1 MARVNCAVYVRKST
15 EKGLELEFNSLHN
28 QEEACRSYILSQAF
42 NNWEY
47 FKTYTDGGISGGTME
62 RPALKQMLK
71 DIRRGLIQTV
81 VVYKVDRLSRSIMDF
96 HNMMKEFDKY
106 GCSFVSIT
114 QAFDTSTSMGKL
126 TLNMLLSFAQFER
139 EVSSERVRDKIR
151 ASKAKGLW
159 TGGVPKLGYDIKD
172 KKLVINPVEAEEVR
186 SIFEGY
192 LQCGSLAELEKFAEI
207 KGFKHKGWITNKS
220 EQRGGKPFKTSALHR
235 LLHEKLY
242 LGMIENKRTGQAF
255 KGQHEAIISKELWE
269 KVQAKLKDN
278 DNSSN
283 HTRNR
288 NNNLLTGKLFDA
300 NGTIFTNQ
308 VNSKNKATKR
318 HYYSIKGLFLSTE
331 QLDKLAKDAIIEILN
346 SNLNGLNK
354 DSTMALKLIN
364 FTDMDYFA
372 QRNFIRNFINKI
384 IYQKDRLTFFFNTD
398 PIILSAYTSDSLNEN
413 NNPLEFIVDNANN
426 QIIYEKQVV
435 INRGLSSNV
444 YNAGKVGLMSINE
457 NNRLIVRAFA
467 YAWRYKK
474 LYEKGVR
481 TEDIM
486 KQEKMTKRTIYKY
499 LNLAYLSPKIVNQLL
514 SGTLTINLQ
523 TLFDIASKNL
533 SFDEQEKMLNEYQTP
548 NPNTIFLRTASI
560 TLLGKK

>member
-28 QEEACRSYILSQAF
+28 QEDACRSYIMSQAF

-62 RPALKQMLK
+62 RPALKQMLE

-172 KKLVINPVEAEEVR
+172 KKLVINPAEAEQVR

-192 LQCGSLAELEKFAEI
+192 LQCGSLAELERFAEI
-207 KGFKHKGWITNKS
+207 KGFKHKGWITNKG
-220 EQRGGKPFKTSALHR
+220 EQRGGKPFKISALHR

-308 VNSKNKATKR
+308 VNSKKKATKR

-354 DSTMALKLIN
+354 DSAMALKLIN

-372 QRNFIRNFINKI
+372 QHNFIRNFINKI

-398 PIILSAYTSDSLNEN
+398 PIILSAYTGNSLNQN
-413 NNPLEFIVDNANN
+413 DNPLEIIADNANN

-444 YNAGKVGLMSINE
+444 YNAGKVGLMSVND

-474 LYEKGVR
+474 LYESGMP
-481 TEDIM
+481 TDDIA
-486 KQEKMTKRTIYKY
+486 KQERISKRTIYKY

-514 SGTLTINLQ
+514 SGTLTVNLQ
-523 TLFDIASKNL
+523 KLFEIASKNL
-533 SFDEQEKMLNEYQTP
+533 SFEEQEKMLQKLN
-548 NPNTIFLRTASI
+548 
-560 TLLGKK
+560 

>member
-28 QEEACRSYILSQAF
+28 QEDACRCYIMSQAF

-62 RPALKQMLK
+62 RPALKQMLE

-81 VVYKVDRLSRSIMDF
+81 EVYKVDRLSRSIMDF

-172 KKLVINPVEAEEVR
+172 KKLVINPVEAEQVR

-207 KGFKHKGWITNKS
+207 KGFKHKDWITNND
-220 EQRGGKPFKTSALHR
+220 EQKGGKPFKISALHR

-242 LGMIENKRTGQAF
+242 IGMIENKRTGQAF

-278 DNSSN
+278 NNCAN
-283 HTRNR
+283 HTRSR
-288 NNNLLTGKLFDA
+288 NNNLLTGKLFDT

-308 VNSKNKATKR
+308 ANSKNKATKR
-318 HYYSIKGLFLSTE
+318 HYYSIKGLFLPTE
-331 QLDKLAKDAIIEILN
+331 QIDKLAKDAIIEILN
-346 SNLNGLNK
+346 SNLNRLNK
-354 DSTMALKLIN
+354 DSAMALKLIN

-398 PIILSAYTSDSLNEN
+398 PIILSAYTGDSLNEN
-413 NNPLEFIVDNANN
+413 DNPLEFIADNANN

-444 YNAGKVGLMSINE
+444 YNAGKVGLMSVND
-457 NNRLIVRAFA
+457 NNHLIVRAFA

-474 LYEKGVR
+474 LYEKGLS
-481 TEDIM
+481 TDDIA
-486 KQEKMTKRTIYKY
+486 KQERISKRTIYKY

-523 TLFDIASKNL
+523 ALFDIASKNL
-533 SFDEQEKMLNEYQTP
+533 NFEEQEKEVFN
-548 NPNTIFLRTASI
+548 
-560 TLLGKK
+560 

>member
-1 MARVNCAVYVRKST
+1 MTKVNCAVYVRKST

-28 QEEACRSYILSQAF
+28 QEESCRSYILSQAF

-47 FKTYTDGGISGGTME
+47 YKTYTDGGISGGTME
-62 RPALKQMLK
+62 RPALKQMLE
-71 DIRRGLIQTV
+71 DIRKGLIQTV

-159 TGGVPKLGYDIKD
+159 TGGIPKLGYDIKD
-172 KKLVINPVEAEEVR
+172 KKLVINPVEAEQVR

-192 LQCGSLAELEKFAEI
+192 LQCGSLAELEKFAEVN
-207 KGFKHKGWITNKS
+207 GFKHKGWVTNKG
-220 EQRGGKPFKTSALHR
+220 EQRGGKPFRISALHR

-242 LGMIENKRTGQAF
+242 LGMIENKSTGQAF
-255 KGQHEAIISKELWE
+255 KGQHEAIISKDLWE
-269 KVQAKLKDN
+269 KVQNKLKDN
-278 DNSSN
+278 DNCTN
-283 HTRNR
+283 HARSR

-308 VNSKNKATKR
+308 ANNKKKATKR
-318 HYYSIKGLFLSTE
+318 HYYSIKGLFLPTE
-331 QLDKLAKDAIIEILN
+331 QIDKLAKDAIIEILN
-346 SNLNGLNK
+346 SSFNGLSKN
-354 DSTMALKLIN
+354 SVMALKLIN
-364 FTDMDYFA
+364 FNDMDYFA

-398 PIILSAYTSDSLNEN
+398 PIILSAYTGDSLNES
-413 NNPLEFIVDNANN
+413 NNPLEFIADNANN

-444 YNAGKVGLMSINE
+444 YNAGKVGLMSIND
-457 NNRLIVRAFA
+457 NNHLIVRAFA
-467 YAWRYKK
+467 YAWKFKK
-474 LYEKGVR
+474 LYEKGIR
-481 TEDIM
+481 MEDIM

-499 LNLAYLSPKIVNQLL
+499 LNLAYLSPRIVNQLL
-514 SGTLTINLQ
+514 SGTLTVNLQ
-523 TLFDIASKNL
+523 KLFEIASKNL
-533 SFDEQEKMLNEYQTP
+533 NFEEQEKE
-548 NPNTIFLRTASI
+548 IFQ
-560 TLLGKK
+560 

>member
-1 MARVNCAVYVRKST
+1 MAKINCAVYVRKST

-28 QEEACRSYILSQAF
+28 QEDACRSYIMSQAF

-62 RPALKQMLK
+62 RPALKQMLE
-71 DIRRGLIQTV
+71 DICQGLIQTV

-96 HNMMKEFDKY
+96 HNMMKEFDKH
-106 GCSFVSIT
+106 GCNFVSIT

-159 TGGVPKLGYDIKD
+159 TGGTPKLGYDLVD
-172 KKLVINPVEAEEVR
+172 KKLVINPVEAEQIC

-207 KGFKHKGWITNKS
+207 KGFKHKGWITNKG
-220 EQRGGKPFKTSALHR
+220 EQRGGKPFKISALHR

-269 KVQAKLKDN
+269 KVQAKLKEN

-283 HTRNR
+283 HTRSR

-308 VNSKNKATKR
+308 ANSKNKTTKR
-318 HYYSIKGLFLSTE
+318 HYYSIKGLFLPTE
-331 QLDKLAKDAIIEILN
+331 QIDKLAKDAIIEILN

-354 DSTMALKLIN
+354 DSAMALKLIN
-364 FTDMDYFA
+364 FNDMNYFV

-384 IYQKDRLTFFFNTD
+384 IYQKDHLTFFFNTN
-398 PIILSAYTSDSLNEN
+398 PEVLSAYTADSLNQN
-413 NNPLEFIVDNANN
+413 DTSLEFITDNTNN
-426 QIIYEKQVV
+426 QIIYEKQVI

-444 YNAGKVGLMSINE
+444 YNAGKVGLMSIND

-467 YAWRYKK
+467 YAWKFKK

-481 TEDIM
+481 MEEIM

-499 LNLAYLSPKIVNQLL
+499 LNLAYLSPRIVNQLL
-514 SGTLTINLQ
+514 SGTLTVNLQ
-523 TLFDIASKNL
+523 TLFEVASKNL
-533 SFDEQEKMLNEYQTP
+533 SFKEQEKML
-548 NPNTIFLRTASI
+548 SI
-560 TLLGKK
+560 

>member
-1 MARVNCAVYVRKST
+1 MIRINCAIYVRKST

-28 QEEACRSYILSQAF
+28 QEDACRSYIMSQAF

-62 RPALKQMLK
+62 RPALKQMLE
-71 DIRRGLIQTV
+71 DIRRGLVQTV

-172 KKLVINPVEAEEVR
+172 KKLVINPVEAEQVH

-192 LQCGSLAELEKFAEI
+192 LQCGSLTELEKFAEI
-207 KGFKHKGWITNKS
+207 KGFKHKSWITNKG
-220 EQRGGKPFKTSALHR
+220 EQRGGKPFKISALHR

-269 KVQAKLKDN
+269 KVQAMLKEN
-278 DNSSN
+278 DNCAN
-283 HTRNR
+283 HTRSR

-308 VNSKNKATKR
+308 ANSKKKATKR
-318 HYYSIKGLFLSTE
+318 HYYSIKGLFLPTE
-331 QLDKLAKDAIIEILN
+331 QIDKLAKDAIIEILN
-346 SNLNGLNK
+346 SNFNGLNK
-354 DSTMALKLIN
+354 DSAMALKLIN

-398 PIILSAYTSDSLNEN
+398 PIILSAYTSDSLNQN
-413 NNPLEFIVDNANN
+413 DNPLEFIADNANN
-426 QIIYEKQVV
+426 QIIYEKQVI

-444 YNAGKVGLMSINE
+444 YNAGKVGLMS
-457 NNRLIVRAFA
+457 V
-467 YAWRYKK
+467 
-474 LYEKGVR
+474 
-481 TEDIM
+481 T
-486 KQEKMTKRTIYKY
+486 T
-499 LNLAYLSPKIVNQLL
+499 
-514 SGTLTINLQ
+514 
-523 TLFDIASKNL
+523 
-533 SFDEQEKMLNEYQTP
+533 
-548 NPNTIFLRTASI
+548 TA
-560 TLLGKK
+560 

>member
-62 RPALKQMLK
+62 RPALKQMLE
-71 DIRRGLIQTV
+71 DIRHGLIQTV

-172 KKLVINPVEAEEVR
+172 KKLVINPVEAEQVR

-207 KGFKHKGWITNKS
+207 KGFKHKDWITNND
-220 EQRGGKPFKTSALHR
+220 EQKGGKPFKISALHR

-242 LGMIENKRTGQAF
+242 IGMIENKRTGQAF

-278 DNSSN
+278 NNCAN
-283 HTRNR
+283 HTRSR
-288 NNNLLTGKLFDA
+288 NNNLLTGKLFDT

-308 VNSKNKATKR
+308 ANSKNKATKR
-318 HYYSIKGLFLSTE
+318 HYYSIKGLFLPTE
-331 QLDKLAKDAIIEILN
+331 QIDKLAKDAIIEILN
-346 SNLNGLNK
+346 SNLNRLNK
-354 DSTMALKLIN
+354 DSAMALKLIN

-398 PIILSAYTSDSLNEN
+398 PTILSAYTGDSLNES
-413 NNPLEFIVDNANN
+413 NNPLEFITDNANN

-444 YNAGKVGLMSINE
+444 YNAGKVGLMSVND
-457 NNRLIVRAFA
+457 NNHLIVRAFA

-474 LYEKGVR
+474 LYECGIP
-481 TEDIM
+481 TDDIA
-486 KQEKMTKRTIYKY
+486 KQERISKRTIYKY

-523 TLFDIASKNL
+523 KLFETASKNL
-533 SFDEQEKMLNEYQTP
+533 SFDEQEKMLA
-548 NPNTIFLRTASI
+548 I
-560 TLLGKK
+560 

>member
-1 MARVNCAVYVRKST
+1 MTRINCAVYVRKST

-47 FKTYTDGGISGGTME
+47 FKTYADGGISGGTME
-62 RPALKQMLK
+62 RPALKQMLE
-71 DIRRGLIQTV
+71 DIRHGLIQTV

-172 KKLVINPVEAEEVR
+172 KKLVINPIEAEQVC
-186 SIFEGY
+186 SIFESY

-207 KGFKHKGWITNKS
+207 KGFKHKGWITNKG
-220 EQRGGKPFKTSALHR
+220 EQRGGKPFKISALHR

-269 KVQAKLKDN
+269 KVQAKLKEN

-283 HTRNR
+283 HTRSR

-300 NGTIFTNQ
+300 NGTVFTNQ
-308 VNSKNKATKR
+308 ANSKNKATKR
-318 HYYSIKGLFLSTE
+318 HYYSIKGLFLPTE
-331 QLDKLAKDAIIEILN
+331 QIDKLAKDAIIEILN
-346 SNLNGLNK
+346 SNLNELNK
-354 DSTMALKLIN
+354 DSAVALKLIN

-384 IYQKDRLTFFFNTD
+384 IYQKDRLTFFFNAD
-398 PIILSAYTSDSLNEN
+398 PIILSAYTGDSLNEN
-413 NNPLEFIVDNANN
+413 NNPLEFITNNANN

-444 YNAGKVGLMSINE
+444 YNAGKVGLMSIND

-467 YAWRYKK
+467 YAWKFKK
-474 LYEKGVR
+474 LYEKGIQM
-481 TEDIM
+481 EDIM

-499 LNLAYLSPKIVNQLL
+499 LNLAYLSPRIVNQLL

-533 SFDEQEKMLNEYQTP
+533 SFEEQEKMLSSLE
-548 NPNTIFLRTASI
+548 
-560 TLLGKK
+560 

>member
-1 MARVNCAVYVRKST
+1 MTKVNCAVYVRKST

-28 QEEACRSYILSQAF
+28 QEDACRSYILSQAF

-62 RPALKQMLK
+62 RPALKQMLE

-172 KKLVINPVEAEEVR
+172 KKLVINPVEAEQVH
-186 SIFEGY
+186 SIFETY

-207 KGFKHKGWITNKS
+207 KGFKHKGWITNKG
-220 EQRGGKPFKTSALHR
+220 ELRGGKPFKISALHR

-255 KGQHEAIISKELWE
+255 KGQHEAIISKDLWE
-269 KVQAKLKDN
+269 KVQSKLKEN
-278 DNSSN
+278 DNCAN
-283 HTRNR
+283 HTRMR

-300 NGTIFTNQ
+300 NGTTFTNQ
-308 VNSKNKATKR
+308 ANSKKKATKK
-318 HYYSIKGLFLSTE
+318 HYYSVKGLFLPTE
-331 QLDKLAKDAIIEILN
+331 QIDKLAKDAIIEILN

-354 DSTMALKLIN
+354 DSIMALKQIN

-398 PIILSAYTSDSLNEN
+398 PIIISAYTGDSLNEN
-413 NNPLEFIVDNANN
+413 NTPLEFIADNANN

-444 YNAGKVGLMSINE
+444 YNAGKVGLMSVND
-457 NNRLIVRAFA
+457 NNHLIVRAFA

-474 LYEKGVR
+474 LYESGMP
-481 TEDIM
+481 TDDIT
-486 KQEKMTKRTIYKY
+486 KQEHISKRTIYKY

-514 SGTLTINLQ
+514 NGTLTVNLQ
-523 TLFDIASKNL
+523 KLFEIASKDLN
-533 SFDEQEKMLNEYQTP
+533 FEEQETLISF
-548 NPNTIFLRTASI
+548 TI
-560 TLLGKK
+560 

>member
-1 MARVNCAVYVRKST
+1 MVRVNCAIYVRKST

-28 QEEACRSYILSQAF
+28 QEDACRSYIMSQAF

-62 RPALKQMLK
+62 RPALKQMLE

-159 TGGVPKLGYDIKD
+159 TGGTPKLGYDLVD
-172 KKLVINPVEAEEVR
+172 KKLVINPVEAEQIR

-192 LQCGSLAELEKFAEI
+192 LQCGSLTELEKFAEI
-207 KGFKHKGWITNKS
+207 KGFKHKGWITNKG
-220 EQRGGKPFKTSALHR
+220 EQKGGKPFKISALHR

-255 KGQHEAIISKELWE
+255 KGQHEAIVSKDLWE
-269 KVQAKLKDN
+269 KVQAKLKEN
-278 DNSSN
+278 DNCGN

-308 VNSKNKATKR
+308 ANSKNKATKR
-318 HYYSIKGLFLSTE
+318 HYYSIKGLFLPTE
-331 QLDKLAKDAIIEILN
+331 QIDKLAKDAIIEILN

-364 FTDMDYFA
+364 FNDMDYFA
-372 QRNFIRNFINKI
+372 QHNFIRNFINKI

-398 PIILSAYTSDSLNEN
+398 PIILSAYTGDSLNQN
-413 NNPLEFIVDNANN
+413 NNLLEFIADNANN

-444 YNAGKVGLMSINE
+444 YTAGKVGLMSVND

-467 YAWRYKK
+467 YTWRYKK
-474 LYEKGVR
+474 LYESGMP
-481 TEDIM
+481 TDDIA
-486 KQEKMTKRTIYKY
+486 KQERISKRTIYKY
-499 LNLAYLSPKIVNQLL
+499 LNLAYLSSKIINKLL
-514 SGTLTINLQ
+514 DGALTVNLQ
-523 TLFDIASKNL
+523 TLFEIASKNL
-533 SFDEQEKMLNEYQTP
+533 SFEEQEKML
-548 NPNTIFLRTASI
+548 SI
-560 TLLGKK
+560 

>member
-1 MARVNCAVYVRKST
+1 MARVNCGIYVRKST

-28 QEEACRSYILSQAF
+28 QEDACRSYIMSQAF

-62 RPALKQMLK
+62 RPALKQMLE

-106 GCSFVSIT
+106 GCNFVSIT

-159 TGGVPKLGYDIKD
+159 TGGVPKLGYDIKN
-172 KKLVINPVEAEEVR
+172 KKLVINPVEAEQIHN
-186 SIFEGY
+186 IFEGY
-192 LQCGSLAELEKFAEI
+192 LRCSSLAELERFAEI
-207 KGFKHKGWITNKS
+207 KGFKHKSWKTNKG
-220 EQRGGKPFKTSALHR
+220 EQRGGKPFKISALHR

-255 KGQHEAIISKELWE
+255 KGQHEAIISKDLWE
-269 KVQAKLKDN
+269 KVQTKLKDN
-278 DNSSN
+278 DNSKN
-283 HTRNR
+283 HTRSR
-288 NNNLLTGKLFDA
+288 NNNLLTGKLFDS

-308 VNSKNKATKR
+308 ANSKNKATKR
-318 HYYSIKGLFLSTE
+318 HYYSIKGLFMPTE
-331 QLDKLAKDAIIEILN
+331 QIDKLAKDTIIEILN

-364 FTDMDYFA
+364 FTDMDYFT
-372 QRNFIRNFINKI
+372 QHNFIRNFINKI

-398 PIILSAYTSDSLNEN
+398 PIILSAYTGDSLNEN
-413 NNPLEFIVDNANN
+413 NNPLEFITDNANN
-426 QIIYEKQVV
+426 QIIYEKQVI

-444 YNAGKVGLMSINE
+444 YNAGKVGLMSVND

-467 YAWRYKK
+467 YAWKFKK
-474 LYEKGVR
+474 LYERGIR
-481 TEDIM
+481 MEDIM

-499 LNLAYLSPKIVNQLL
+499 LNLAYLSPRIVNQLL
-514 SGTLTINLQ
+514 NGTLTINLQ
-523 TLFDIASKNL
+523 TLFDISSKNL
-533 SFDEQEKMLNEYQTP
+533 SFDEQEK
-548 NPNTIFLRTASI
+548 
-560 TLLGKK
+560 LLFRMHN

>member
-1 MARVNCAVYVRKST
+1 MVRINCAVYVRKST

-28 QEEACRSYILSQAF
+28 QEDACRSYIMSQAF
-42 NNWEY
+42 NDWEY

-62 RPALKQMLK
+62 RPALKQMLE

-172 KKLVINPVEAEEVR
+172 KKLVINPVEAEQVR

-192 LQCGSLAELEKFAEI
+192 LQCGSLAELEKFVEI
-207 KGFKHKGWITNKS
+207 KGFKHKDWVTNKG
-220 EQRGGKPFKTSALHR
+220 EQRGGKPFKISALHR

-255 KGQHEAIISKELWE
+255 KGQHEAIISKDLWE
-269 KVQAKLKDN
+269 KVQTKLKEN
-278 DNSSN
+278 DNCTN
-283 HTRNR
+283 HTRSR

-308 VNSKNKATKR
+308 ANSKNKAAKR
-318 HYYSIKGLFLSTE
+318 HYYSIKGLFLPTE
-331 QLDKLAKDAIIEILN
+331 QIDKLAKDAIIEILN
-346 SNLNGLNK
+346 SDLTRLNK
-354 DSTMALKLIN
+354 DSAMALKLIN
-364 FTDMDYFA
+364 FTDMDYFV

-398 PIILSAYTSDSLNEN
+398 PITLSADTGDSLNES
-413 NNPLEFIVDNANN
+413 NNPLEFIADNANN

-435 INRGLSSNV
+435 INRGLSSNI
-444 YNAGKVGLMSINE
+444 YNAGKVGLMSIND

-467 YAWRYKK
+467 YAWKFKK

-481 TEDIM
+481 MENIM

-499 LNLAYLSPKIVNQLL
+499 LNLAYLSPRIVNQLL

-533 SFDEQEKMLNEYQTP
+533 NFEEQEIAVQYN
-548 NPNTIFLRTASI
+548 
-560 TLLGKK
+560 

>member
-1 MARVNCAVYVRKST
+1 MTKVNCAVYVRKST

-28 QEEACRSYILSQAF
+28 QEDACRNYIMSQVF

-62 RPALKQMLK
+62 RPALKQMLE

-159 TGGVPKLGYDIKD
+159 TGGIPKLGYDIKD
-172 KKLVINPVEAEEVR
+172 KKLVINPVEAEQVR
-186 SIFEGY
+186 SIFDGY
-192 LQCGSLAELEKFAEI
+192 LQCGSLTELEKFAEVN
-207 KGFKHKGWITNKS
+207 GFKHKGWVTNKG
-220 EQRGGKPFKTSALHR
+220 EQRGGKPFKISALHH

-255 KGQHEAIISKELWE
+255 KGQHEAIISKDLWE
-269 KVQAKLKDN
+269 KVQAKLKEN

-283 HTRNR
+283 HTRSR

-308 VNSKNKATKR
+308 ANSKKKATKR
-318 HYYSIKGLFLSTE
+318 HYYSIKGLFLPTE
-331 QLDKLAKDAIIEILN
+331 QIDKLAKDAIIEILN
-346 SNLNGLNK
+346 SNLTRLNK
-354 DSTMALKLIN
+354 DSAMALKLIN
-364 FTDMDYFA
+364 FTGMDYFA

-384 IYQKDRLTFFFNTD
+384 IYQNDRLTFFFNTD
-398 PIILSAYTSDSLNEN
+398 PITLSAYTGDSLNQN
-413 NNPLEFIVDNANN
+413 NNPLEFIADNANN

-444 YNAGKVGLMSINE
+444 YNAGKVGLMSIND
-457 NNRLIVRAFA
+457 NNRLIVRALA
-467 YAWRYKK
+467 YAWKFKK
-474 LYEKGVR
+474 LYEKGLS
-481 TEDIM
+481 TDDIA
-486 KQEKMTKRTIYKY
+486 KQEKMSKRTIYKY
-499 LNLAYLSPKIVNQLL
+499 LNLAYLSPRIINKLL
-514 SGTLTINLQ
+514 DGTLTINLQ
-523 TLFDIASKNL
+523 TLFETASKNL
-533 SFDEQEKMLNEYQTP
+533 SFDEQEKMLA
-548 NPNTIFLRTASI
+548 I
-560 TLLGKK
+560 